1 MLGRFTDGGGLAVVR
16 WVRDNLPDFKP
27 TRILEIGAGT
37 GGLASQVLP
46 LLERGLHSYIF
57 SDVSAAFFS
66 GAAQKLAA
74 FSEVE
79 FKIFDLEKPGVEQE
93 LEAGAFDFIIGTNV
107 LHAVSD
113 VRAALR
119 NLHGLLA
126 PGGSLIFMDTA
137 TPQLWTE
144 SVFGL
149 TSGWWRFTD
158 RDLRPE
164 QPLLKRGQWETVL
177 RETGFV
183 ETASLPGLIGP
194 TGGEGQI
201 GLLAR
206 KSYEEA
212 SVPPEIHLQA
222 PEEKSWLVFADASG
236 VGEVLVSRLRELGA
250 RCRVATQGN
259 HFEFDG
265 TDAFTLRPG
274 TLEDWQKLVKNC
286 QGSSPERIVYLWN
299 LDADMN
305 GADMATNLD
314 ALLHL
319 TQALESGGPSS
330 KLRLDLV
337 TRNAQPAGNHPR
349 PTAVA
354 QAPSI
359 GLIRVILN
367 EYSNLSWRAIDLPPE
382 PSSTDTA
389 LIWSELSRKD
399 REREIA
405 LRGEARYV
413 RRLDRGRLSSEQWL
427 DPILPLR
434 LECRERGRLDTLR
447 FAPFELPPCGPGQ
460 VLIEVKAAG
469 MNFRDVLKALALYPG
484 DAPDARI
491 FGDEVGGIV
500 KEVGSDVIHVAPGD
514 RVFGLAV
521 FGIATLAIAKGFA
534 SAKSPS
540 SKPVRL
546 TRLRYSAPPCRAT
559 ERAGSHE
566 RP

>member
-1 MLGRFTDGGGLAVVR
+1 M
-16 WVRDNLPDFKP
+16 
-27 TRILEIGAGT
+27 RILEIGAGT

-74 FSEVE
+74 FPEVE

-144 SVFGL
+144 TVFGL

-164 QPLLKRGQWETVL
+164 QPLLKRAQWETVL
-177 RETGFV
+177 RETGFA
-183 ETASLPGLIGP
+183 ETTSLPGLIGP

-206 KSYEEA
+206 K
-212 SVPPEIHLQA
+212 
-222 PEEKSWLVFADASG
+222 
-236 VGEVLVSRLRELGA
+236 VGRGRLRYRSRPQSKRRRKNRGLFSPTPRDWVTRWFRGCA
-250 RCRVATQGN
+250 KLARRCRVVTAGRQFRVRWQRRFYAATGKRWRT
-259 HFEFDG
+259 G
-265 TDAFTLRPG
+265 KSWSKPARTR
-274 TLEDWQKLVKNC
+274 
-286 QGSSPERIVYLWN
+286 SPERIVYLWN
-299 LDADMN
+299 LDAPID

-319 TQALESGGPSS
+319 TQALESARPASEAASRSGDAE
-330 KLRLDLV
+330 R
-337 TRNAQPAGNHPR
+337 PAGRQRPATRRRWRKRRHRIDARHFERTFQALLARHRSSLRNRPR
-349 PTAVA
+349 
-354 QAPSI
+354 QMRH
-359 GLIRVILN
+359 LL
-367 EYSNLSWRAIDLPPE
+367 
-382 PSSTDTA
+382 
-389 LIWSELSRKD
+389 WSEL
-399 REREIA
+399 IA
-405 LRGEARYV
+405 QRQRSARSPCEAKLAMSGDWIAAARP
-413 RRLDRGRLSSEQWL
+413 REQWL
-427 DPILPLR
+427 DPVLPLR
-434 LECRERGRLDTLR
+434 LESRERGHLDTLR
-447 FAPFELPPCGPGQ
+447 FAPFELPQCGPGQ

-500 KEVGSDVIHVAPGD
+500 RQLDPVSRTSRREIVCSVSPFSELP
-514 RVFGLAV
+514 RTR
-521 FGIATLAIAKGFA
+521 IARA
-534 SAKSPS
+534 
-540 SKPVRL
+540 R
-546 TRLRYSAPPCRAT
+546 RRAT
-559 ERAGSHE
+559 DSGGPDISRRRQRCRSFS
-566 RP
+566 